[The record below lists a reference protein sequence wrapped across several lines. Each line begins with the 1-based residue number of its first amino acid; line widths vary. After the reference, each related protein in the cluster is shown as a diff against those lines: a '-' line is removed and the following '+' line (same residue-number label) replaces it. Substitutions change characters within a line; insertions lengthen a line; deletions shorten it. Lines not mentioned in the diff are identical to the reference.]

1 MATAEGVRARGQLTP
16 AHKRFLLRD
25 AVLIAAAVN
34 AALSALIA
42 WFVTLGEDEVPLA
55 AVPLVE
61 GPSTITDT
69 VGTFFVLP
77 FLTTLLITT
86 VIWAE
91 MRAGHL
97 TRIPHPP
104 GSFANRLPKTR
115 ARRGAVI
122 GLLCMAVLGP
132 LAVVALLLTDYGDIS
147 IGEFVIYKAIVGIVL
162 GAAVTPPIAR
172 VAFGDEPPP
181 PKSAGDG

>member
-1 MATAEGVRARGQLTP
+1 MATAEGTTVRGQLTP

-25 AVLIAAAVN
+25 AILIAAVVN

-55 AVPLVE
+55 AVPLAE

-77 FLTTLLITT
+77 FLTTLVITT
-86 VIWAE
+86 VIWGE

-97 TRIPHPP
+97 TRIPRAP
-104 GSFANRLPKTR
+104 GSFADRLPKTR
-115 ARRGAVI
+115 ARRGAVV

-132 LAVVALLLTDYGDIS
+132 LAAVVLLLADYGDIS

-162 GAAVTPPIAR
+162 GAVVTPPIAM

-181 PKSAGDG
+181 QKPAGDG